1 MNSLEKNKKT
11 FGEYL
16 KKIRESQGLTQ
27 KQVSDKADIHVNY
40 YARIERGEENFTF
53 EVLEKIVKAL
63 HIKSSDIM
71 PF

>member
-1 MNSLEKNKKT
+1 MKNDYKIA
-11 FGEYL
+11 FGDKL
-16 KKIRESQGLTQ
+16 RIIREKQGLTQ
-27 KQVSDKADIHVNY
+27 KQVADKADIHVNY
-40 YARIERGEENFTF
+40 FARIERGEENFTF